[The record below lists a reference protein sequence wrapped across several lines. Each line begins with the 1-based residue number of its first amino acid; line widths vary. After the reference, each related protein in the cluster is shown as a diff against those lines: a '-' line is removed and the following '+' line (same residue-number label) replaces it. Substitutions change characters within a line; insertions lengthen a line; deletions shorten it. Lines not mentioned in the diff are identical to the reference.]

1 MQVPLPTIRRMGTVE
16 PRDVFIE
23 RPWIFQF
30 HMDTT
35 NWGRDEASKYVL
47 WAANEVDKAN
57 IRVSKNRRSQGH
69 HGATDPLEAWD
80 VTFLYDNLE
89 TATKKCTEMYEKLD
103 DQMHPIVGYFHQFNF
118 DLPNSLI
125 ILEVTN
131 SQVLRD
137 LTASE
142 VVNWTFIVAHGIA
155 IVDTAPPIVDL
166 KSLEKVM
173 DKIKKYNERSGHRR
187 VWEGG
192 KFVERVVLNKR
203 LLKEPTIREARKT
216 ETNRV
221 YWDRNDA
228 RFPGPRVF
236 QNDKR
241 SLELDDDRQVL
252 VTLGNWYDAPKDYI
266 KQDLEAMVSHKVRKV
281 LHKYQVLED
290 TEDRASISWSTT
302 KQNDTYKLTCRSTEM
317 AQVLC
322 KKVQSISVQ
331 LADHLGH
338 VSFQSAYHTVSRQES
353 AAFWDTLK
361 LTDVEP
367 DELKVARE
375 LGVTANTPGSS
386 GDQAHTR
393 SMHEGSEVAESSW
406 VGLRSSSLNEV

>member
-1 MQVPLPTIRRMGTVE
+1 MQVPLPPVRHMGIVD
-16 PRDVFIE
+16 PRDLFAE
-23 RPWIFQF
+23 RPWTFQF
-30 HMDTT
+30 NVDTSK
-35 NWGRDEASKYVL
+35 WSREEAHKYVV
-47 WAANEVDKAN
+47 WAAQEVDKEN

-80 VTFLYDNLE
+80 VTFLYDSLAT
-89 TATKKCTEMYEKLD
+89 TANKCTEMYDKLVND
-103 DQMHPIVGYFHQFNF
+103 MEPIVGYYHQFNF

-131 SQVLRD
+131 SQVLRE

-155 IVDTAPPIVDL
+155 IVDTTPPIVDITT
-166 KSLEKVM
+166 LEKVM

-192 KFVERVVLNKR
+192 KYVERVVLNKG

-221 YWDRNDA
+221 YWDRNDT

-241 SLELDDDRQVL
+241 ALELNDDRQVL
-252 VTLGNWYDAPKDYI
+252 VTLGNWYDAPKEYI
-266 KQDLEAMVSHKVRKV
+266 KEDLEAMVSYKVRKV
-281 LHKYQVLED
+281 LHKHQVLED
-290 TEDRASISWSTT
+290 SSDRSAISWSTT
-302 KQNDTYKLTCRSTEM
+302 RQNDTFKLTCQNAEM

-322 KKVQSISVQ
+322 KKVQSISIQ

-338 VSFQSAYHTVSRQES
+338 VSFQSSYHTVNRQES
-353 AAFWDTLK
+353 IAFWGALT

-367 DELKVARE
+367 DEIKVARE

-386 GDQAHTR
+386 GDQANSR
-393 SMHEGSEVAESSW
+393 DMQDGSEVAESSW
-406 VGLRSSSLNEV
+406 VGVKSSSVNDV

>member
-1 MQVPLPTIRRMGTVE
+1 
-16 PRDVFIE
+16 
-23 RPWIFQF
+23 
-30 HMDTT
+30 
-35 NWGRDEASKYVL
+35 
-47 WAANEVDKAN
+47 
-57 IRVSKNRRSQGH
+57 
-69 HGATDPLEAWD
+69 
-80 VTFLYDNLE
+80 
-89 TATKKCTEMYEKLD
+89 
-103 DQMHPIVGYFHQFNF
+103 
-118 DLPNSLI
+118 
-125 ILEVTN
+125 
-131 SQVLRD
+131 
-137 LTASE
+137 
-142 VVNWTFIVAHGIA
+142 
-155 IVDTAPPIVDL
+155 
-166 KSLEKVM
+166 M

-241 SLELDDDRQVL
+241 SLELDDDCQVL

-386 GDQAHTR
+386 GDQANSR
-393 SMHEGSEVAESSW
+393 DMQEGSEFVESSW
-406 VGLRSSSLNEV
+406 VGVRSSSVNDVRASNPGSPGLAFHFC